1 MKSEESETW
10 KPPNYP
16 YQIFL
21 LWKFDIDYWH
31 LSRLFGLCNGL
42 WQLPSIQFIGRG
54 FYRYHNYSPF
64 MGNPHKAN
72 IKQAVQLEWEYSSFL
87 IDRGND
93 LQSGKMVDAHLTL
106 WGWQFSC
113 TFLQFLFHLSTVSTL
128 NHFCWEVLGRSKQH
142 LALWPIPVSRV

>member
-1 MKSEESETW
+1 MVNVRILGRSWFSKTFSRIGLYNNQQRIVEEWETW

-31 LSRLFGLCNGL
+31 LSRLFGFCKGS

-54 FYRYHNYSPF
+54 FYRYHNYFPF
-64 MGNPHKAN
+64 MRNPHKAN

-106 WGWQFSC
+106 WGWQFS
-113 TFLQFLFHLSTVSTL
+113 
-128 NHFCWEVLGRSKQH
+128 WEVLGRSNG
-142 LALWPIPVSRV
+142 PPCP